1 MIVDIDIFVNDT
13 LVKTYLRDGDDVTIL
28 PRVGEYIM
36 LSSDE
41 LELEDIEEAQIE
53 NEFDDEGYIEVLVTK
68 IVHDL
73 DGDNVFIHTQT
84 KHKRTKE
91 VRR

>member
-1 MIVDIDIFVNDT
+1 MIVDIDIFINNT
-13 LVKTYLRDGDDVTIL
+13 LVKTYLRDATDVTIL

-36 LSSDE
+36 LSSD
-41 LELEDIEEAQIE
+41 ELEDIEEAQIE
-53 NEFDDEGYIEVLVTK
+53 NEFDDEGYIEVFVTK

-73 DGDNVFIHTQT
+73 DGDNVLIYTQT

-91 VRR
+91 IRR

>member
-1 MIVDIDIFVNDT
+1 MIVDIEIFINNT
-13 LVKTYLRDGDDVTIL
+13 LVRTYLRDGDDVTIL

-41 LELEDIEEAQIE
+41 LENIEEANIE
-53 NEFDDEGYIEVLVTK
+53 NEFDDEGYIEVVVTK

-73 DGDNVFIHTQT
+73 EGDNVFIHAQT
-84 KHKRTKE
+84 RYKKTKE
-91 VRR
+91 IRR

>member
-1 MIVDIDIFVNDT
+1 MIVDIDIFINDT

-41 LELEDIEEAQIE
+41 LENIEEAQIE

-73 DGDNVFIHTQT
+73 EGDNVFIHAQT
-84 KHKRTKE
+84 KHKRTKD